1 MSTTQAHIV
10 HTAGDVPDEVGI
22 PADPAALRALPATDL
37 PGLART
43 LRRRL
48 VEITSRTGGH
58 LGPNLGVVELTIAL
72 HRGRA
77 AARGEPGQGTPGP
90 AGHPLSAVPLPP
102 GDRRCPGAM
111 GQSQLLC
118 PFLEASPSP
127 APFPKTRARSR
138 GGITDGDRCWA
149 ALTKGQQVHPARPHA
164 PDVLPK
170 PESPPVILRRYHTGG
185 G

>member
-1 MSTTQAHIV
+1 MRQRERSQ
-10 HTAGDVPDEVGI
+10 
-22 PADPAALRALPATDL
+22 
-37 PGLART
+37 
-43 LRRRL
+43 
-48 VEITSRTGGH
+48 SRTAKNIWDRSSPNPKLSLPPQAGTGAGISIAEPFGAAEGG
-58 LGPNLGVVELTIAL
+58 
-72 HRGRA
+72 
-77 AARGEPGQGTPGP
+77 RGERPPRCLAPRDLFRAGLPIPSLQGTPGP

-164 PDVLPK
+164 LDVLPK